1 MYWFNESIND
11 MKNEII
17 NDKINSIEEKNVLH
31 NNFG

>member
-17 NDKINSIEEKNVLH
+17 NDKINSIEEKSVLH